1 MALCANFCATN
12 MDPRFMALEDFS
24 KLFQV
29 PHPLAILIA
38 SEALKGLDVDLFQE
52 QNDFSLF
59 SGFLR
64 VVGYLLLV
72 SCLTLVLSQLSETGK
87 LSSIALWLLLGEKTC
102 QQIPMSCGDQRTYQL
117 SKTALNLVL
126 VRGSLEEKKVPSPQK
141 RLGREGCSC
150 NCQWRTGRRTKGR
163 KCAHATVA
171 KLPIKGLSLVIGII
185 SDTVFRNIV
194 RERRIVTPE
203 NQTFIFT
210 IILMKKV
217 STECFCCWL
226 PLA

>member
-24 KLFQV
+24 KLFHV

-126 VRGSLEEKKVPSPQK
+126 VRGSLEEKKSSFPIEKVGSGRVQLQLPVKDWTKNK
-141 RLGREGCSC
+141 RKKMCTRHC
-150 NCQWRTGRRTKGR
+150 CQVTYQRTITG
-163 KCAHATVA
+163 
-171 KLPIKGLSLVIGII
+171 
-185 SDTVFRNIV
+185 DRNY
-194 RERRIVTPE
+194 
-203 NQTFIFT
+203 F
-210 IILMKKV
+210 
-217 STECFCCWL
+217 
-226 PLA
+226 